1 MTLYLVQHGD
11 ALGKAQDPLRPLS
24 EKGLQDVRSM
34 ASFLADRGI
43 RPARVIHSGKAR
55 AMETAQ
61 LLSGGE
67 VEEIDI
73 GLAPND
79 PTEPVKNLIE
89 SWDEDVMIVG
99 HLPFMG
105 RLVAHL
111 VGGTPDA
118 DMVSF
123 EPGTV
128 VCLKKGEEGNWSL
141 HWMLRPSL
149 LGEPL

>member
-1 MTLYLVQHGD
+1 
-11 ALGKAQDPLRPLS
+11 
-24 EKGLQDVRSM
+24 
-34 ASFLADRGI
+34 LADRGI

-118 DMVSF
+118 DTVSF